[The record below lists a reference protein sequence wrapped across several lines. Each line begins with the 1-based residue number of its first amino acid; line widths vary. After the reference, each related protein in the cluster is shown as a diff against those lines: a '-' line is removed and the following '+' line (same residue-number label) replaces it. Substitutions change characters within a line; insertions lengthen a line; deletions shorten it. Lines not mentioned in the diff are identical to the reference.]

1 MIIKKFPLHE
11 KALALAKDFGRLENE
26 LIAVL
31 QEIEAQKIYLELGF
45 SSLFKYATAS
55 LGLSEANAY
64 TFIAVARKAKSI
76 PLLQQSLEEA
86 SVSVSKVKPILAV
99 LEPENS
105 KAWIQKAKTLSK
117 AEIEKQVAGLSP
129 KARKREKVQY
139 VRKEALRMHLEVKE
153 EIYQKL
159 KRVQEIS
166 ASKNLEETLE
176 ALVDVYLKTKD
187 PIEKAKRILKKSSA
201 APGSHRPGG
210 SDSATVG
217 GLPTGRF
224 PTEGQPTGAQ
234 PPVRVLTN
242 VCVIKSE
249 KTLPGESDCVLKSE
263 RTLPGDKVFG
273 RGPIPAK
280 IKHQVFL
287 RDGGRC
293 QYRGT
298 NGQLCGE
305 RKFVQIHHLEPL
317 WQGGGNGVDNLLS
330 LCHPHHDYFHRED
343 RKYQPSK
350 LASVP
355 SSPPA
360 LPSSVGAPA
369 VPLASRRD

>member
-1 MIIKKFPLHE
+1 MTIKKFPLHE

-99 LEPENS
+99 LELENS

-117 AEIEKQVAGLSP
+117 AEIEKQVAGFAP
-129 KARKREKVQY
+129 KAKKREKVQY
-139 VRKEALRMHLEVKE
+139 VREEALRMHLEVRE

-187 PIEKAKRILKKSSA
+187 PIEKAKRVQKKSAA
-201 APGSHRPGG
+201 APGSYRPGG
-210 SDSATVG
+210 SDRTTVG
-217 GLPTGRF
+217 GRVPTGEQPTGGLSGGRLPTG
-224 PTEGQPTGAQ
+224 AK
-234 PPVRVLTN
+234 PPVPVLTN

-249 KTLPGESDCVLKSE
+249 KTLPG
-263 RTLPGDKVFG
+263 DKVFG
-273 RGPIPAK
+273 RKPIPAK

-330 LCHPHHDYFHRED
+330 LCHPHHDYFHRKD
-343 RKYQPSK
+343 RKYRPSK
-350 LASVP
+350 LENTD
-355 SSPPA
+355 
-360 LPSSVGAPA
+360 
-369 VPLASRRD
+369 LASWKIPT

>member
-1 MIIKKFPLHE
+1 MTIKKFPLHE

-105 KAWIQKAKTLSK
+105 KDWIQKAKTLSK
-117 AEIEKQVAGLSP
+117 AEIEKQVAGFAP
-129 KARKREKVQY
+129 KAKKREKVQY
-139 VRKEALRMHLEVKE
+139 VREEALRMHLEVRE

-187 PIEKAKRILKKSSA
+187 PIEKAKRVQKKSAA

-210 SDSATVG
+210 SDRATVGGRLPTVRGLPDGQPTGGLSGGLSGKLPTG
-217 GLPTGRF
+217 GLPTGAKPRA
-224 PTEGQPTGAQ
+224 PALTNAP
-234 PPVRVLTN
+234 VLTN
-242 VCVIKSE
+242 ACDLKSE
-249 KTLPGESDCVLKSE
+249 K
-263 RTLPGDKVFG
+263 TLPGDKVFG
-273 RGPIPAK
+273 RKPIPAE

-317 WQGGGNGVDNLLS
+317 WQGGEDGVDNLLS
-330 LCHPHHDYFHRED
+330 LCHPHHDYFHRKD
-343 RKYQPSK
+343 RKYQSSK
-350 LASVP
+350 LENTD
-355 SSPPA
+355 
-360 LPSSVGAPA
+360 
-369 VPLASRRD
+369 LASWH

>member
-1 MIIKKFPLHE
+1 MTIKKFPLHE

-117 AEIEKQVAGLSP
+117 AEIEKQVAGFAP
-129 KARKREKVQY
+129 KAKKREKVQY
-139 VRKEALRMHLEVKE
+139 VREEALRMHLEVRE

-176 ALVDVYLKTKD
+176 ALVDVYLKAKD
-187 PIEKAKRILKKSSA
+187 PIEKAKRVQKKSAA

-210 SDSATVG
+210 SDRATVG
-217 GLPTGRF
+217 GRLPTGVG
-224 PTEGQPTGAQ
+224 GQPTGGQ
-234 PPVRVLTN
+234 PTVRGLPTGAKPRAPVLTN
-242 VCVIKSE
+242 ACVIKSE
-249 KTLPGESDCVLKSE
+249 KTLSGESDCDLKSE
-263 RTLPGDKVFG
+263 KTLPGDKVFG
-273 RGPIPAK
+273 RKPIPAE

-330 LCHPHHDYFHRED
+330 LCHPHHDYFHRKD
-343 RKYQPSK
+343 RKYRPSK
-350 LASVP
+350 LA
-355 SSPPA
+355 
-360 LPSSVGAPA
+360 L
-369 VPLASRRD
+369 DKQ